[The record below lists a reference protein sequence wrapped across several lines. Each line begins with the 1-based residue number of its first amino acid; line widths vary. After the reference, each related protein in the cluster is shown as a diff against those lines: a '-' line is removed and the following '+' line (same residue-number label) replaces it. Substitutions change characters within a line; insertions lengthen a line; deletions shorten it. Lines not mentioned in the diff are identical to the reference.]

1 MPQFGRLLRFS
12 GRLGTAKSRPFATSP
27 LHPDGE
33 EQLSP
38 VAQGHAD
45 PFAFIG
51 DLEAELEG
59 ARPRIAALS
68 RILFCNTMDIRLSL
82 GVRLLAIPAPRR
94 KIPRA

>member
-1 MPQFGRLLRFS
+1 MPQFGGLPRFS
-12 GRLGTAKSRPFATSP
+12 CRLGTAKFRPFATSP

-38 VAQGHAD
+38 FAQGPAD

-51 DLEAELEG
+51 DLDAELEE

-68 RILFCNTMDIRLSL
+68 RILFCKTMDST
-82 GVRLLAIPAPRR
+82 
-94 KIPRA
+94 